1 MKTANE
7 SEAFC
12 SQPLLAEHDV
22 ASFSCGRL
30 ELDDRLKRRALINHN
45 SGASRVFV
53 TTDDTGRVYGYY
65 ALADALAAGA
75 VAHVDAT
82 GNLRRNMPDPIP
94 VVVLGRLARDANTK
108 GIQLGAALLKD
119 ALNRASSIAK
129 DLGVRAM
136 LVHAIDA
143 HAAAFYESYGLTPSP
158 IPPLTLMLRL
168 A

>member
-1 MKTANE
+1 MTRKL
-7 SEAFC
+7 S
-12 SQPLLAEHDV
+12 SPQPLLAEHDV

-30 ELDDRLKRRALINHN
+30 ELDDCLKRRALINHN

-53 TTDDTGRVYGYY
+53 TTDDAGRVYGYY
-65 ALADALAAGA
+65 ALAAGA

-82 GNLRRNMPDPIP
+82 GNVRRNLPDPIP
-94 VVVLGRLARDANTK
+94 VVVLGRLARDINTK

-119 ALNRASSIAK
+119 AVNRASAIAK
-129 DLGVRAM
+129 ELGVRAM

-143 HAAAFYESYGLTPSP
+143 QAAAFYESYGFTPSP
-158 IPPLTLMLRL
+158 IHPLTLMLRL

>member
-1 MKTANE
+1 MNRKLSAP
-7 SEAFC
+7 
-12 SQPLLAEHDV
+12 QPLLAEHGV

-30 ELDDRLKRRALINHN
+30 ELDDRLKRRALINRN
-45 SGASRVFV
+45 CGASRVFV

-65 ALADALAAGA
+65 ALAAGA

-94 VVVLGRLARDANTK
+94 VVVIGRLARDVNTK

-119 ALNRASSIAK
+119 ALNRASSIVK

-143 HAAAFYESYGLTPSP
+143 HAAAFYESCGFTPSP
-158 IPPLTLMLRL
+158 IHALTLMLRL

>member
-1 MKTANE
+1 MNRKLSAP
-7 SEAFC
+7 
-12 SQPLLAEHDV
+12 QPLLAEHDV

-30 ELDDRLKRRALINHN
+30 ELGDWLKRRALINHN
-45 SGASRVFV
+45 SGTSRVFV
-53 TTDDTGRVYGYY
+53 TTDDSGRVYGYY
-65 ALADALAAGA
+65 ALAAGA

-82 GNLRRNMPDPIP
+82 GNVRRNMPDPIP
-94 VVVLGRLARDANTK
+94 VVVLGRLARDVNTK

-143 HAAAFYESYGLTPSP
+143 HAAAFYESYGFTPSP
-158 IPPLTLMLRL
+158 IHPLTLMLRL

>member
-1 MKTANE
+1 MNRKLSAP
-7 SEAFC
+7 
-12 SQPLLAEHDV
+12 QPLLAEHDV

-30 ELDDRLKRRALINHN
+30 ELDDWLKRRALINHN
-45 SGASRVFV
+45 SGASRVLV

-65 ALADALAAGA
+65 ALAAGA

-82 GNLRRNMPDPIP
+82 GNVLRNMPNPIP
-94 VVVLGRLARDANTK
+94 VVVLGRLARDVNTK
-108 GIQLGAALLKD
+108 GVQLCAALLKD

-136 LVHAIDA
+136 LVHATDA
-143 HAAAFYESYGLTPSP
+143 HAAAFYESYGFTPSP
-158 IPPLTLMLRL
+158 VRPLTLMLRL